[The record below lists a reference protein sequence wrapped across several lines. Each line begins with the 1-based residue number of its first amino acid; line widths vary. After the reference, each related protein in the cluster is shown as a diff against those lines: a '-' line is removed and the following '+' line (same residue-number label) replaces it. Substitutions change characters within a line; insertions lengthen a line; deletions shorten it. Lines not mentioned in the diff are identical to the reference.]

1 MPADCQSVLLCR
13 AAVKFHP
20 VGLRAA
26 RQNYRPVFF
35 FSFAFRAERM
45 FFGAC
50 PPAPP
55 MGFFE
60 FSFVSSRC
68 ALDATLPPPGRGR
81 SRNSFIKSR
90 KNTIKVFVFCKK
102 IVFFPEGDVF
112 FRLLSAGM
120 RKRAEDGKKGGK
132 RAKKRRKKKDKRTKK
147 GDPAILLQIYYNKF
161 SIFLVKHLEFSHK
174 CVTIILHGI
183 YKFEIAVNYRCI
195 RRDGPVQNKRTM
207 KKQ

>member
-45 FFGAC
+45 FFGAF

-132 RAKKRRKKKDKRTKK
+132 RAEKGRKKGEKRKIKGRKK
-147 GDPAILLQIYYNKF
+147 ATPQFY
-161 SIFLVKHLEFSHK
+161 
-174 CVTIILHGI
+174 
-183 YKFEIAVNYRCI
+183 YKFITTNFRFFSSNIWNFPINVL
-195 RRDGPVQNKRTM
+195 Q
-207 KKQ
+207 

>member
-1 MPADCQSVLLCR
+1 
-13 AAVKFHP
+13 
-20 VGLRAA
+20 
-26 RQNYRPVFF
+26 
-35 FSFAFRAERM
+35 
-45 FFGAC
+45 
-50 PPAPP
+50 

-68 ALDATLPPPGRGR
+68 ALDANLPPPGRGR

-120 RKRAEDGKKGGK
+120 RNGQRTEKRAEKGRKKGG
-132 RAKKRRKKKDKRTKK
+132 KKKDKRTKK

-174 CVTIILHGI
+174 CVTIILHRI